1 MTQFAL
7 SRRGLLKAACAG
19 ALALPALPRN
29 LSALPNAVI
38 KRTIPGNGEA
48 LAVMGIG
55 TYDTFSHAAP
65 RQQLGA
71 VLQAF
76 FDHGGQLIDSSPM
89 YGPAEGLVGELLKT
103 TTNASALFAATKV
116 WTDGREAGIR
126 QMAESMRLMG
136 VERMDLMQVHNLRD
150 WRTHLKTLKEMKE
163 QGQIRHLGI
172 TTSHGRFHE
181 ELEAIMKKE
190 SLDFVQLSYSIAN
203 RGAEERLLPL
213 AADRGVATLINRPYQ
228 GGGLFRRVKGKPLP
242 AWAGEI
248 DCATWGQFF
257 LKFIVGHPAVT
268 CVIPATSKIKH
279 LVDNMTGGKGRA
291 PNAAM
296 RQRMVSHLES
306 L

>member
-19 ALALPALPRN
+19 AIALPALSRN

-103 TTNASALFAATKV
+103 TTNTSALFAATKV

-150 WRTHLKTLKEMKE
+150 WRTHLKTLREMKE

-181 ELEAIMKKE
+181 ELAAIMKKE
-190 SLDFVQLSYSIAN
+190 PLDFVQLSYSIAS
-203 RGAEERLLPL
+203 RGAEDRLLPL
-213 AADRGVATLINRPYQ
+213 AADRGIATLINRPYQ

-242 AWAGEI
+242 AWAGEF

>member
-29 LSALPNAVI
+29 LNALPNAVI

-65 RQQLGA
+65 RQQLGE

-150 WRTHLKTLKEMKE
+150 WKTHLKTLREMKE

-181 ELEAIMKKE
+181 ELAAIMKKE
-190 SLDFVQLSYSIAN
+190 PLDFVQLSYSIAS
-203 RGAEERLLPL
+203 RGAEQRLLPL
-213 AADRGVATLINRPYQ
+213 AADRGIATLINRPYQ

>member
-19 ALALPALPRN
+19 AIALPALPCN

-190 SLDFVQLSYSIAN
+190 PLDFVQLSYSIAS

-213 AADRGVATLINRPYQ
+213 AADRGIATLINRPYQ
-228 GGGLFRRVKGKPLP
+228 GGGLFRRVKGKSLP

>member
-1 MTQFAL
+1 MTQFVL

-19 ALALPALPRN
+19 AIALPALPRN
-29 LSALPNAVI
+29 LNALPNAVI
-38 KRTIPGNGEA
+38 KRTIPSNGEA

-150 WRTHLKTLKEMKE
+150 WKTHLKTLKEMKE

-190 SLDFVQLSYSIAN
+190 PLDFVQLSYNIAS
-203 RGAEERLLPL
+203 RGAEDRLLPL

-296 RQRMVSHLES
+296 RQRMVRHLES

>member
-19 ALALPALPRN
+19 AIALPALPHN
-29 LSALPNAVI
+29 LRALPNAVI

-150 WRTHLKTLKEMKE
+150 WKTHLKTLKEMKE

-190 SLDFVQLSYSIAN
+190 PLDFVQLSYSIAS

-213 AADRGVATLINRPYQ
+213 AADRGIATLINRPYQ

>member
-7 SRRGLLKAACAG
+7 SRRGLLRAACAG
-19 ALALPALPRN
+19 AIALPALPRN
-29 LSALPNAVI
+29 LRALPDAVI
-38 KRTIPGNGEA
+38 KRTIPGNGET

-150 WRTHLKTLKEMKE
+150 WKTHLKTLKEMKE

-181 ELEAIMKKE
+181 ELEAIMKQE
-190 SLDFVQLSYSIAN
+190 PLDFVQLSYNIAN
-203 RGAEERLLPL
+203 RAAEERLLPL
-213 AADRGVATLINRPYQ
+213 AADRGIATLINRPYQ

-242 AWAGEI
+242 AWAGEM

-257 LKFIVGHPAVT
+257 LKFIVGHPAVI

-279 LVDNMTGGKGRA
+279 LVDNMTGGKGRT

>member
-19 ALALPALPRN
+19 AIALPTLPRN
-29 LSALPNAVI
+29 LYALPDAVI
-38 KRTIPGNGEA
+38 KRTIPGTGEA
-48 LAVMGIG
+48 LAVMGLG
-55 TYDTFSHAAP
+55 TNRTFSHATP

-76 FDHGGQLIDSSPM
+76 FDHGGQFIDSSPM
-89 YGPAEGLVGELLKT
+89 YGPAEALVGELLKT

-116 WTDGREAGIR
+116 WTNGREAGMR
-126 QMAESMRLMG
+126 QMAKSMGLMG

-150 WRTHLKTLKEMKE
+150 WKTHLKTLREMKE
-163 QGQIRHLGI
+163 QGQIRYLGI
-172 TTSHGRFHE
+172 TTSHGRRHE
-181 ELEAIMKKE
+181 KLEAIMKE
-190 SLDFVQLSYSIAN
+190 EPLDFVQLSYNIVN
-203 RGAEERLLPL
+203 RTAEERLLPL
-213 AADRGVATLINRPYQ
+213 AADRGIATVINRPYQ
-228 GGGLFRRVKGKPLP
+228 RGSLFRRVKGNPLP

-268 CVIPATSKIKH
+268 CVIPATSKSEH
-279 LVDNMTGGKGRA
+279 MVDNMTGGKGRA
-291 PNAAM
+291 PDAAM
-296 RQRMVSHLES
+296 RKRMVSHLES

>member
-19 ALALPALPRN
+19 ALALPALPGN
-29 LSALPNAVI
+29 LRALPNAVI
-38 KRTIPGNGEA
+38 KRTIPSNGEA

-150 WRTHLKTLKEMKE
+150 WKTHLKTLKEMKE

-190 SLDFVQLSYSIAN
+190 PLDFVQLSYSIAS

-213 AADRGVATLINRPYQ
+213 AADRGIATLINRPYQ
-228 GGGLFRRVKGKPLP
+228 GGGLFRRVRGKPLP
-242 AWAGEI
+242 DWAGEI

>member
-1 MTQFAL
+1 MTQFVL

-19 ALALPALPRN
+19 AIALPALPRN
-29 LSALPNAVI
+29 LNALPNAVI

-150 WRTHLKTLKEMKE
+150 WKTHLKTLKEMKE

-190 SLDFVQLSYSIAN
+190 PLDFVQLSYNIAS
-203 RGAEERLLPL
+203 RGAEDRLLPL

-296 RQRMVSHLES
+296 RQRMVRHLES

>member
-7 SRRGLLKAACAG
+7 SRRGLLRAACAG
-19 ALALPALPRN
+19 AIALPALPRN
-29 LSALPNAVI
+29 LRALPDAVI
-38 KRTIPGNGEA
+38 KRTIPGNGET

-150 WRTHLKTLKEMKE
+150 WKTHLKTLKEMKE

-190 SLDFVQLSYSIAN
+190 PLDFVQLSYNIAT
-203 RGAEERLLPL
+203 RAAEERLLPL
-213 AADRGVATLINRPYQ
+213 AADRGIAALINRPYQ

>member
-19 ALALPALPRN
+19 AIALPALPRN
-29 LSALPNAVI
+29 LRALPNAVI
-38 KRTIPGNGEA
+38 KRTIPSNGEA

-103 TTNASALFAATKV
+103 MTNASALFAATKV

-150 WRTHLKTLKEMKE
+150 WKTHLKTLKEMKE

-181 ELEAIMKKE
+181 ELAAIMKKE
-190 SLDFVQLSYSIAN
+190 PLDFIQLSYSIAS

-213 AADRGVATLINRPYQ
+213 AADQGIATLINRPYQ

-257 LKFIVGHPAVT
+257 LKFIIGHPAVT

-291 PNAAM
+291 PDAAM

>member
-7 SRRGLLKAACAG
+7 SRRGLLRVACAG
-19 ALALPALPRN
+19 AIALPALPRN
-29 LSALPNAVI
+29 LRALPDAVI
-38 KRTIPGNGEA
+38 KRTIPGNGET

-65 RQQLGA
+65 RRQLGA

-150 WRTHLKTLKEMKE
+150 WKTHLKTLKEMKE

-190 SLDFVQLSYSIAN
+190 PLDFIQLSYNIAN
-203 RGAEERLLPL
+203 RAAEERLLPL
-213 AADRGVATLINRPYQ
+213 AADRGIAALINRPYQ

-242 AWAGEI
+242 AWAGEM

>member
-29 LSALPNAVI
+29 LSALLNAVI
-38 KRTIPGNGEA
+38 KRTIPSNGEA

-150 WRTHLKTLKEMKE
+150 WRTHLKTLREMKE

-190 SLDFVQLSYSIAN
+190 PLDFVQLSYSIAS

-213 AADRGVATLINRPYQ
+213 AADRGIATLINRPYQ

>member
-1 MTQFAL
+1 MTQFVL

-150 WRTHLKTLKEMKE
+150 WRTHLKTLREMKE

-190 SLDFVQLSYSIAN
+190 PLDFVQLSYSIAN
-203 RGAEERLLPL
+203 RGAEQRLLPL
-213 AADRGVATLINRPYQ
+213 AADRGIAALINRPYQ
-228 GGGLFRRVKGKPLP
+228 GGGLFRRVKGEPLP

-296 RQRMVSHLES
+296 RQRMVRHLES

>member
-7 SRRGLLKAACAG
+7 SRRGLLRVACAG
-19 ALALPALPRN
+19 AIALPALPRN
-29 LSALPNAVI
+29 LRALPDAVI
-38 KRTIPGNGEA
+38 KRTIPGNGET

-55 TYDTFSHAAP
+55 THDTFSHAAP

-150 WRTHLKTLKEMKE
+150 WKTHLKTLKEMKE

-190 SLDFVQLSYSIAN
+190 PLDFIQLSYNIAD
-203 RGAEERLLPL
+203 RAAEERLLPL
-213 AADRGVATLINRPYQ
+213 AADRGIAALINRPYQ